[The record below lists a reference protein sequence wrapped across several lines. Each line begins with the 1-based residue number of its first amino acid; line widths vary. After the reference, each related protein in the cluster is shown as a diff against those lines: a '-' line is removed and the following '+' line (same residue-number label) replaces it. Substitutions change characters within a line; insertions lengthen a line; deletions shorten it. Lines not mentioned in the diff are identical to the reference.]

1 MDTKSRDFTDR
12 LESLHTRQDK
22 FYEWAAQLQKEYR
35 QVQQRLA
42 FLESQVK
49 LDMGQKAQEESLLER
64 VNGLKGHNGLKVI
77 NELKPAP

>member
-49 LDMGQKAQEESLLER
+49 LDMGQKAQEESFLER
-64 VNGLKGHNGLKVI
+64 VNGLKGSKCLNAI
-77 NELKPAP
+77 NEVK